1 MFDYNT
7 IQQQVIDSIETSE
20 NNIVESY
27 DLDSI
32 MDELRNMDVQSIDDI
47 DPDTYWTIVENN
59 AY

>member
-20 NNIVESY
+20 NNVVESY

-32 MDELRNMDVQSIDDI
+32 MDELRDIDVQSIDDI
-47 DPDTYWTIVENN
+47 DPDTYWTIIENN